1 MRYVENMSGWTKALQ
16 DHRIKTKAIY
26 LQEDRLSEI
35 RNLIRSGLPTFEHHI
50 LSLPAFLSKKE
61 FVRKIFKRY
70 EGRVVIR
77 AIPSDNKYQRFT
89 LIDKTYEVCK
99 KILQKKIDRHLIPH
113 YKITINEY
121 DPAAYSGVVIS
132 APNRLIIE
140 MVAEP
145 DLERLS
151 HGRSIPWHAELIAN
165 FPYSFRKM
173 VFYDSVEQSIKVKM
187 WQIVQ
192 LLSSVNDSDGAIPIV
207 VPMIGDFEFVISK
220 KSGAIKFVDFKQVW
234 WKLFN

>member
-16 DHRIKTKAIY
+16 DHRIKTKTFIF
-26 LQEDRLSEI
+26 QEDRLSEI
-35 RNLIRSGLPTFEHHI
+35 MSLIRSGLPTFEYHI
-50 LSLPAFLSKKE
+50 LSLPAFLSKKA
-61 FVRKIFKRY
+61 FVQKIFKRY

-77 AIPSDNKYQRFT
+77 AIPFDSKYQRFT
-89 LIDKTYEVCK
+89 LINKTYEVCK
-99 KILQKKIDRHLIPH
+99 KLLHDKVDKQLLRY

-132 APNRLIIE
+132 APSRLIIE

-145 DLERLS
+145 DLEGLS
-151 HGRSIPWHAELIAN
+151 HGRSVPWHAEFLEY
-165 FPYSFRKM
+165 FPYTFRKM
-173 VFYDSVEQSIKVKM
+173 VFYGSVEQSIKEKM

-192 LLSSVNDSDGAIPIV
+192 LLSSVNDSDGAIPNV

-220 KSGAIKFVDFKQVW
+220 KAGAIKFVDFKQVW